1 MSKKVQY
8 IKIARIDQNGNDQTN
23 TLDALTQITIP
34 FTNSGNKNYII
45 NSRTRFSD
53 YYLYT
58 VNLDISPDAS
68 TNPLNTT
75 STTINYDFTGSI
87 EPTSVG
93 PPLSSQ
99 FPILFPITA
108 SSGLQVSSLFFD
120 LSSERLTFN
129 TLPLKDV
136 TITTSNFNVVV
147 ANATAEVELY
157 KINSEFN
164 SYERLT
170 NNSDIPVPG
179 TEAITRTVTIL
190 KTDITPGDIIGL
202 GIRRT
207 TSGGGP
213 GPTVTISNP
222 LGPVTLN
229 MSSTVAAG
237 STLETII
244 EPFLSAPFYGT
255 DCDVLLNNVDVYQ
268 ENPFLQD
275 LDYSTNPNV
284 PVNFEQIISGTAA
297 RGTVPESYY
306 TSLSQTRIRYTGVKN
321 QSSDVNIYNPQAGT
335 SSFGDPI
342 NIGTYGQTPS
352 VSSLD
357 VNIYE
362 FDWGSGAS
370 PEVLDCGVFKLG
382 KILQVASTSSV
393 KTINASNGLNTI
405 STLIPFNFT
414 TLNTAQNSQK
424 FIIQNTGQPDI
435 ITYPPI
441 KQIQNDFYV
450 EVSKSITDYTHILET
465 NAPVGTVISP
475 VMYPNSTA
483 GSNPTIPSSTRVL
496 SNSWSV
502 PTISN
507 FAGTSSNADFY
518 GWILGNN
525 QTFPGRNNFI
535 FLHRNIHFS
544 KVKKN
549 SAGYYE
555 GSKTKVK
562 PNFVTLTNQINES
575 LRNGGKWY
583 ITLYNEFE
591 FPSGDEDFN
600 AALISSSILS
610 PMNDGVTNPNTED
623 EVEFL
628 ASKGVYQI
636 VGSQDSFS
644 NQMTILTTPYS
655 FQGSYNLGGVNN
667 YSTQT
672 DPGPYAGVNITGS
685 ALGFLIWEAIGV
697 NQGEF
702 IIVDNS
708 VTGGVGAGAFTT
720 QFSSEILTQNF
731 ESITKEYGANQTG

>member
-1 MSKKVQY
+1 
-8 IKIARIDQNGNDQTN
+8 
-23 TLDALTQITIP
+23 
-34 FTNSGNKNYII
+34 
-45 NSRTRFSD
+45 
-53 YYLYT
+53 
-58 VNLDISPDAS
+58 
-68 TNPLNTT
+68 
-75 STTINYDFTGSI
+75 
-87 EPTSVG
+87 
-93 PPLSSQ
+93 
-99 FPILFPITA
+99 
-108 SSGLQVSSLFFD
+108 
-120 LSSERLTFN
+120 
-129 TLPLKDV
+129 
-136 TITTSNFNVVV
+136 
-147 ANATAEVELY
+147 
-157 KINSEFN
+157 
-164 SYERLT
+164 
-170 NNSDIPVPG
+170 
-179 TEAITRTVTIL
+179 
-190 KTDITPGDIIGL
+190 
-202 GIRRT
+202 
-207 TSGGGP
+207 
-213 GPTVTISNP
+213 
-222 LGPVTLN
+222 

-244 EPFLSAPFYGT
+244 EPFLSSPFYGT

-321 QSSDVNIYNPQAGT
+321 QSRDFNVYNPL
-335 SSFGDPI
+335 DRDDI

-362 FDWGSGAS
+362 FDWGGGTS
-370 PEVLDCGVFKLG
+370 PEVLNCGAFKLG

-393 KTINASNGLNTI
+393 KTINASEGLNTI
-405 STLIPFNFT
+405 STVIPTNWG
-414 TLNTAQNSQK
+414 TLNTAQNYHK
-424 FIIQNTGQPDI
+424 VVTILPGQPDV

-483 GSNPTIPSSTRVL
+483 GSDPTIPSSTRVL

-507 FAGTSSNADFY
+507 FAGTSSNSNFY
-518 GWILGNN
+518 GYILGNN
-525 QTFPGRNNFI
+525 ATYPNRNGFIYLNRNN
-535 FLHRNIHFS
+535 HFS

-562 PNFVTLTNQINES
+562 PNFLTLTNQINES
-575 LRNGGKWY
+575 LRNGGRWY

-628 ASKGVYQI
+628 ASKGVFQI
-636 VGSQDSFS
+636 VGSQDTFGS
-644 NQMTILTTPYS
+644 TGTVLVTPYQ
-655 FQGSYNLGGVNN
+655 FQGSYNLGGGNSYN
-667 YSTQT
+667 SQI
-672 DPGPYAGVNITGS
+672 DPGPFSGFTISGS
-685 ALGFLIWEAIGV
+685 ALGFLIWEATKV

-702 IIVDNS
+702 IIVDKS

-720 QFSSEILTQNF
+720 QFSSENLTQNF
-731 ESITKEYGANQTG
+731 EAITKEYGANQTG

>member
-23 TLDALTQITIP
+23 TLEALTQITIP
-34 FTNSGNKNYII
+34 FTNSGNKNYTI
-45 NSRTRFSD
+45 SSKTRFSD

-58 VNLDISPDAS
+58 VNLDVSPDAS
-68 TNPLNTT
+68 TQPLNTT
-75 STTINYDFTGSI
+75 STTIDYDFTGSI

-108 SSGLQVSSLFFD
+108 SSGLQVSPLFFD
-120 LSSERLTFN
+120 SSSERLTFN

-179 TEAITRTVTIL
+179 TEAITRTVTIP
-190 KTDITPGDIIGL
+190 KIDITPGDIIGL

-244 EPFLSAPFYGT
+244 EPFLSSPFYGT

-284 PVNFEQIISGTAA
+284 PINFEQIISGTAA

-306 TSLSQTRIRYTGVKN
+306 TALSQTRIRYTGVKN
-321 QSSDVNIYNPQAGT
+321 QSRDFNVYHPL
-335 SSFGDPI
+335 DRDDI

-370 PEVLDCGVFKLG
+370 PEVLNCGVFKLG

-393 KTINASNGLNTI
+393 KTINASDGLNTI
-405 STLIPFNFT
+405 STVIPFNFNS
-414 TLNTAQNSQK
+414 LNTAQNSQK
-424 FIIQNTGQPDI
+424 VITQNTSGDV

-450 EVSKSITDYTHILET
+450 EVSKSVTDYTHILET
-465 NAPVGTVISP
+465 NAPVGTVVSP

-496 SNSWSV
+496 SNNWSV

-507 FAGTSSNADFY
+507 FAGTSSNANFY
-518 GWILGNN
+518 GWILGP
-525 QTFPGRNNFI
+525 QPFPLSGRENFI
-535 FLHRNIHFS
+535 FLHRNNNFS

-549 SAGYYE
+549 SAGYYV
-555 GSKTKVK
+555 GSKTRVK
-562 PNFVTLTNQINES
+562 PNFITLTNQINES
-575 LRNGGKWY
+575 LRNGGRWY

-636 VGSQDSFS
+636 VGSQDDFG

-667 YSTQT
+667 YATQT
-672 DPGPYAGVNITGS
+672 NPGPYNGVTISGS
-685 ALGFLIWEAIGV
+685 ALGFLIWEAKGV

-702 IIVDNS
+702 IIVDKS

-720 QFSSEILTQNF
+720 QFSPENLTQNF
-731 ESITKEYGANQTG
+731 ETITKEYGANQTG

>member
-23 TLDALTQITIP
+23 TLEALTQITIP
-34 FTNSGNKNYII
+34 FTNSGNKNYTIS
-45 NSRTRFSD
+45 SRTRFSD
-53 YYLYT
+53 YYLFI
-58 VNLDISPDAS
+58 VDLDVSPDAS
-68 TNPLNTT
+68 TQPLNTT

-108 SSGLQVSSLFFD
+108 SSGLQVSPLFFD
-120 LSSERLTFN
+120 SSAERLTFN

-179 TEAITRTVTIL
+179 TEAITRTVTIP
-190 KTDITPGDIIGL
+190 KADITPGDIIGL

-244 EPFLSAPFYGT
+244 EPFLSSPFYGT

-284 PVNFEQIISGTAA
+284 PINFEQIISGTAA

-306 TSLSQTRIRYTGVKN
+306 TALSQTRIRYTGVKN
-321 QSSDVNIYNPQAGT
+321 QSRDFNVYNPL
-335 SSFGDPI
+335 DRDDI

-362 FDWGSGAS
+362 FDWGGGTS
-370 PEVLDCGVFKLG
+370 PEVLDCGAFKLG

-393 KTINASNGLNTI
+393 KTINASDGLNTI
-405 STLIPFNFT
+405 STVIPTNWG
-414 TLNTAQNSQK
+414 TLNTAQNYHK
-424 FIIQNTGQPDI
+424 VVTILPGQPDV

-483 GSNPTIPSSTRVL
+483 GSDPTIPSSTKVL
-496 SNSWSV
+496 SNNWSV

-507 FAGTSSNADFY
+507 FAGTSSNSNFY
-518 GWILGNN
+518 GYILGNN
-525 QTFPGRNNFI
+525 ATYPNRNGFIYLNRNN
-535 FLHRNIHFS
+535 HFS

-562 PNFVTLTNQINES
+562 PNFLTLTNQINES
-575 LRNGGKWY
+575 LRNGGRWY

-628 ASKGVYQI
+628 ASKGVFQI
-636 VGSQDSFS
+636 VGSQDTFGS
-644 NQMTILTTPYS
+644 TGTVLVTPYQ
-655 FQGSYNLGGVNN
+655 FQGSYNLGGGNSYN
-667 YSTQT
+667 SQIN
-672 DPGPYAGVNITGS
+672 PGPFSGFTISGS
-685 ALGFLIWEAIGV
+685 ALGFLIWEATKV

-702 IIVDNS
+702 IIVDKS

-720 QFSSEILTQNF
+720 QFSSEDLTQNF
-731 ESITKEYGANQTG
+731 EAITKEYGANQTG

>member
-23 TLDALTQITIP
+23 TLEALTQITIP
-34 FTNSGNKNYII
+34 FTNSGNKNYTIKT
-45 NSRTRFSD
+45 STRYST
-53 YYLYT
+53 YYLFL
-58 VNLDISPDAS
+58 VDLDFSPDAN
-68 TNPLNTT
+68 TQPLNTT

-87 EPTSVG
+87 EPSTVG

-99 FPILFPITA
+99 FPILFPVTA
-108 SSGLQVSSLFFD
+108 SSGLQVSPLFFD
-120 LSSERLTFN
+120 PEAEYLVFN

-136 TITTSNFNVVV
+136 NITTSNFNVVV

-157 KINSEFN
+157 KINAEFT

-170 NNSDIPVPG
+170 NNSDIPAPG
-179 TEAITRTVTIL
+179 TEAITRTATIL

-207 TSGGGP
+207 TAGGGP

-244 EPFLSAPFYGT
+244 EPFLNSVFYGG
-255 DCDVLLNNVDVYQ
+255 DCDVILNNVSAYR

-275 LDYSTNPNV
+275 LDYSTNPNI
-284 PVNFEQIISGTAA
+284 PINFEQIISGTAA

-306 TSLSQTRIRYTGVKN
+306 TSLAQTRIRYTGVKN
-321 QSSDVNIYNPQAGT
+321 QSRDFNVYNPLD
-335 SSFGDPI
+335 GDDI

-352 VSSLD
+352 VSDLD

-362 FDWGSGAS
+362 FDWGGGTTPEIVNCGA
-370 PEVLDCGVFKLG
+370 FKLG
-382 KILQVASTSSV
+382 KMLQVSSKDLV
-393 KTINASNGLNTI
+393 KTINASDGLNSI
-405 STLIPFNFT
+405 STIIPFNFES
-414 TLNTAQNSQK
+414 LNTAQNSQK
-424 FIIQNTGQPDI
+424 VITQNASGDV

-450 EVSKSITDYTHILET
+450 EVTKSITDYTHILES
-465 NAPVGTVISP
+465 NLPVGSVITP
-475 VMYPNSTA
+475 AMYPNSTA

-496 SNSWSV
+496 SNSWGV

-518 GWILGNN
+518 GWILGP
-525 QTFPGRNNFI
+525 QPFPLNGRENYI
-535 FLHRNIHFS
+535 FLHRNTHFS

-549 SAGYYE
+549 SAGYYV
-555 GSKTKVK
+555 GSKTRVK
-562 PNFVTLTNQINES
+562 PNFKTLTNQINDS
-575 LRNGGKWY
+575 IRNGGRWY

-600 AALISSSILS
+600 AALISSSILT
-610 PMNDGVTNPNTED
+610 PMNDGLTNPNPED

-628 ASKGVYQI
+628 ASKGVFQI

-644 NQMTILTTPYS
+644 NQMIILTTPYS
-655 FQGSYNLGGVNN
+655 FQESYNLGGVNN
-667 YSTQT
+667 YETQT
-672 DPGPYAGVNITGS
+672 DPGPYTGVTISGS
-685 ALGFLIWEAIGV
+685 ALGFLIWEAIEV
-697 NQGEF
+697 NKGEF
-702 IIVDNS
+702 IIVDDS

-720 QFSSEILTQNF
+720 QFSSEDLTQNF
-731 ESITKEYGANQTG
+731 EEITKEYGANTPS